1 MTTMG
6 SGAKSD
12 AQDEAACWQARLAAC
27 DCTGTDRARFE
38 AWRTGS
44 PANTRASDAAAR
56 VDAVL
61 EEMGTRDAELL
72 AMADEAFKQGS
83 RLHVPR
89 VRRWAVPAALAA
101 GVVMVALVVRL
112 SSDTV
117 LTRPETA
124 GHFTAADSRR
134 DFTLSDGSVVHLDV
148 ESEVSAKVS
157 SDRRDIELIR
167 GRALFEVAHDRSRP
181 FIVSAG
187 NARVTALG
195 TQFQVSREAERVTVV
210 LTEGSVAVADTA
222 LPSWRET
229 LLPGEEVDVSGSAQ
243 TRLKHPADVQVT
255 TSWARGRHIFR
266 GTPLAQ
272 AVQEVN
278 NYAARK
284 VRLGDTSIAS
294 LTVGGNFVAG
304 DSESVVAAFA
314 AALPVR
320 VVDAG
325 GELILFRRYEA
336 DAH

>member
-6 SGAKSD
+6 SRANSD
-12 AQDEAACWQARLAAC
+12 AEEEAACWQARLSAS
-27 DCTGTDRARFE
+27 DCTGTDRACFE

-44 PANTRASDAAAR
+44 TANARASDAAAR
-56 VDAVL
+56 VDALL
-61 EEMGTRDAELL
+61 EELGTRDAQLL
-72 AMADEAFKQGS
+72 AMADEAFEQGS
-83 RLHVPR
+83 QLHAPR
-89 VRRWAVPAALAA
+89 IRRWAVPAALAA
-101 GVVMVALVVRL
+101 SVILVALVMGL
-112 SSDTV
+112 GSDGV
-117 LTRPETA
+117 LPRPGSVA
-124 GHFTAADSRR
+124 HFIASDSRR

-148 ESEVSAKVS
+148 ASEVSVRVAD
-157 SDRRDIELIR
+157 DRRDIELVR
-167 GRALFEVAHDRSRP
+167 GRALFEVARDKSRP

-187 NARVTALG
+187 SARVTALG

-210 LTEGSVAVADTA
+210 LAEGSVAVADTA

-229 LLPGEEVDVSGSAQ
+229 LRPGEEVDVSGSAE
-243 TRLKHPADVQVT
+243 TRVKHAADVQVT
-255 TSWARGRHIFR
+255 TSWSRGRHIFR

-284 VRLGDTSIAS
+284 VRLGDPSIAG

-325 GELILFRRYEA
+325 SELILFRRYEA